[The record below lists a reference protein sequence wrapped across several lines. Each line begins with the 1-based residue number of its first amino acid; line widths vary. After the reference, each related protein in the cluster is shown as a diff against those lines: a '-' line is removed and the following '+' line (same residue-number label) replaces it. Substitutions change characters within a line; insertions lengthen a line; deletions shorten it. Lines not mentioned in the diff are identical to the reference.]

1 MEEMIRTTFPALGAL
16 QSPVADEIHVTGTTY
31 YDIETT
37 FTHVDGMIRVVFETS
52 LKTQGRNASKIRRL
66 LDRLEELDESDF
78 QFEE

>member
-37 FTHVDGMIRVVFETS
+37 FTHVDGMIKIVYKTS
-52 LKTQGRNASKIRRL
+52 INVRGRNASKIRRL
-66 LDRLEELDESDF
+66 LNRLEVLEEDF
-78 QFEE
+78 PFEE